1 MEDVLDLYAAPYDPQ
16 RPVVCFDEKLVQLLG
31 DTHDPQPPAPGQVAR
46 YDYEYERLGTANLF
60 MSFQPLAG
68 WREVVV
74 TSQRTSVDFAH
85 RVKALVD
92 EHFSEAQ
99 VIRLVLDNL
108 NTHTISAL
116 YETFPP
122 AEARRLAR
130 KLEIHYTPKHG
141 SWLNMVEIERSILS
155 RQCLK
160 RRISTATRLQELV
173 TTWATGRNDR
183 QATVHWRFT
192 TNEARTKL
200 HRLYPAVSTTGD
212 DAPHSS

>member
-1 MEDVLDLYAAPYDPQ
+1 MEDVLELYAAPYDPT

-31 DTHDPQPPAPGQVAR
+31 DTHDPQPVTPGQVAR

-74 TSQRTSVDFAH
+74 TTQRTSVDFAH
-85 RVKALVD
+85 QVKALVD
-92 EHFSEAQ
+92 EHFPAAR
-99 VIRLVLDNL
+99 VIRLVIDNL

-122 AEARRLAR
+122 SEARRLAR

-141 SWLNMVEIERSILS
+141 SWLNMVEIELSILS

-160 RRISTATRLQELV
+160 RRISTAVRLQELV
-173 TTWATGRNDR
+173 TAWATGRNDR

-200 HRLYPAVSTTGD
+200 HRLYPALATTED